1 MKKEE
6 DTEFTLEFSWDTVKG
21 KLTKSITDN
30 ENGTN
35 NLQDYLSLHRVLGF
49 GWFGLLFIEKRN
61 FVDKKIGF
69 LVSTIPVSLWVS
81 EF

>member
-6 DTEFTLEFSWDTVKG
+6 DTEFTLEFSWYTMKG

-49 GWFGLLFIEKRN
+49 GWFGLLLIEKRN